1 MSGPEGIRTPCL
13 PDANRALSMNDG
25 GPQGIRTPYLPDANR
40 ALYQLS

>member
-1 MSGPEGIRTPCL
+1 
-13 PDANRALSMNDG
+13 MNDG